1 MGEVTKKFEE
11 EFAKFTEV
19 KNAIA
24 VTNCTAAL
32 HLALKG
38 LGIGHGDEVI
48 VPSLTFVA
56 TANAVIYVGARP
68 VFADIT
74 SLDNWDISPEDIVK
88 KITSKTKAIIVMH
101 YGGYPC
107 DMNSINSIAEKHNL
121 FVIEDA
127 AHAPGAEYLPHGIYF
142 KRKEIED
149 DSNIQ
154 PIPRGSPRGTVVEDN
169 ISQGESVGINSSDK
183 NNNINKEAIPQG
195 RGKKC
200 GSLGDVAC
208 FSFFS
213 SKNMTTG
220 EGGMITTNDDVLAN
234 KIMLMR
240 SHGMTSGTLD
250 RHKGHAFS
258 YDVTELGHNYRIDEI
273 RSALGIVQLNKL
285 EENNKKREVLTRQ
298 YRDKLAD
305 VSWLNF
311 PFKDQYY
318 KPAYHLFPTL
328 LSPEVKR
335 QDFMEYLR
343 SKGIQTSIHYPPIH
357 LFSFYR
363 QKFST
368 KEGDLPLTET
378 VSRREVTFPMSPL
391 LIKSEIDYITEIVKF
406 F

>member
-1 MGEVTKKFEE
+1 
-11 EFAKFTEV
+11 
-19 KNAIA
+19 
-24 VTNCTAAL
+24 
-32 HLALKG
+32 
-38 LGIGHGDEVI
+38 
-48 VPSLTFVA
+48 
-56 TANAVIYVGARP
+56 
-68 VFADIT
+68 
-74 SLDNWDISPEDIVK
+74 
-88 KITSKTKAIIVMH
+88 
-101 YGGYPC
+101 
-107 DMNSINSIAEKHNL
+107 
-121 FVIEDA
+121 
-127 AHAPGAEYLPHGIYF
+127 
-142 KRKEIED
+142 
-149 DSNIQ
+149 
-154 PIPRGSPRGTVVEDN
+154 
-169 ISQGESVGINSSDK
+169 
-183 NNNINKEAIPQG
+183 
-195 RGKKC
+195 
-200 GSLGDVAC
+200 
-208 FSFFS
+208 
-213 SKNMTTG
+213 MTTG